1 MPLTEFITKIFI
13 FAKWSSMSFRS
24 FPLLSMITPVANQ
37 EIVLNFQRCFRNIL
51 VFEID
56 LIVEIV
62 ENYLLTEWRHLSNP
76 KISSEWTSGF
86 SPPSHYSCQCHSPAC
101 SSPSPTGNVEA
112 KANLTWVTVL
122 SVRPARHT
130 WSLFYTFMF

>member
-24 FPLLSMITPVANQ
+24 FPLLPMITPVANQ

-51 VFEID
+51 VLEID

-62 ENYLLTEWRHLSNP
+62 ENYLLTE
-76 KISSEWTSGF
+76 
-86 SPPSHYSCQCHSPAC
+86 
-101 SSPSPTGNVEA
+101 
-112 KANLTWVTVL
+112 
-122 SVRPARHT
+122 
-130 WSLFYTFMF
+130 